1 MNTDLRSKSTSVGRR
16 CVVCGRVQGV
26 YYRASAQQRANQAGI
41 VGHARNLQDGRVE
54 VLAYGDESAV
64 IEFIAWLWVGPSA
77 AKVTDVVVQIVELE
91 LAALPRNFMT
101 F

>member
-1 MNTDLRSKSTSVGRR
+1 MSTDSHSKPTAVARR
-16 CVVCGRVQGV
+16 CVISGRVQGV

-41 VGHARNLQDGRVE
+41 VGHARNLPDGSVE
-54 VLAYGDESAV
+54 VLAYGQESAV

-77 AKVTDVVVQIVELE
+77 AKVADVIVQIVELE
-91 LAALPRNFMT
+91 SAALPRHFMT